1 VSAGEAGL
9 ARESAGEAG
18 LARMSAAT
26 APRPFFTPRTFWSA
40 ILILAIA
47 AVTVVPLAFVMINSF
62 NAAMPGQPFQWD
74 LAGWNEAF
82 TNPKT
87 LKSVGYSLLLA
98 SRALIAIGIAFGI
111 AWLLVRARIPGSGFI
126 EFSLWVAFFL
136 PALPITLGWILI
148 LDPKYG
154 LANEL
159 LRSVFGPGA
168 GLFNVYSI
176 YGILWIHLTLT
187 TIPVMTILLAPA
199 LRQFDASIEESA
211 RVCGSGMAKVIRTI
225 TLPILAPVIFTVMIA
240 ALIRSLEAFEIEQLL
255 GTPIGVDVYAT
266 RIYDLIRWE
275 PPKFP
280 AAMALSTLFLGILLT
295 LALVYQRF
303 TAGKNYVTVTGR
315 GVSFRPI
322 NIGRWRWAASAAC
335 LLLVLV
341 GVLLPL
347 GTLLMGSFMRLFG
360 FLYVNDPFSAKHWI
374 SVLREPSFLSAVR
387 NSLVIAFGVAGLGGI
402 CYSLIA
408 YAITRSRLR
417 GRGVMAVLVW
427 LPWAVPGILLGVAI
441 LWLLL
446 SVPVLNLI
454 YGSFWALILALAIKE
469 MPIGTH
475 MMKTSFSQVSP
486 ELEQASR
493 VSGASWFTTYWRITL
508 PMIAPML
515 VSIFVLTFIATLRDI
530 STSILLSS
538 ASTRPL
544 SLLMIEFSMAGEM
557 EAAAVI
563 GVVISLMAIV
573 VAFIARRF
581 GLRRMGS

>member
-1 VSAGEAGL
+1 MNLAAEGAIDAPPRQALLSARSG
-9 ARESAGEAG
+9 
-18 LARMSAAT
+18 
-26 APRPFFTPRTFWSA
+26 WSA
-40 ILILAIA
+40 LVIF
-47 AVTVVPLAFVMINSF
+47 AVAMVTLVPLFFVIVNSF

-87 LKSVGYSLLLA
+87 LKSVGFSLMFSL
-98 SRALIAIGIAFGI
+98 RALVAIAVAFTI
-111 AWLLVRARIPGSGFI
+111 AWLLVRARIPGASFI

-136 PALPITLGWILI
+136 PPLPMTLGWILI

-154 LANEL
+154 MANEA
-159 LRSVFGPGA
+159 LRALFGPGA
-168 GLFNVYSI
+168 GIFNIFSI
-176 YGILWIHLTLT
+176 PGILWIHLTLT

-199 LRQFDASIEESA
+199 LRQFDAAIEESA
-211 RVCGSGMAKVIRTI
+211 RVCGSSVTRVIRSI
-225 TLPILAPVIFTVMIA
+225 TLPILAPVIFTVLIA
-240 ALIRSLEAFEIEQLL
+240 ALIRSLEAFEIEQLI

-295 LALVYQRF
+295 LALVYQWY
-303 TAGKNYVTVTGR
+303 TAGKNYVTLTGR

-322 NIGRWRWAASAAC
+322 NIGRWRWVASAAC
-335 LLLVLV
+335 LLLVLI
-341 GVLLPL
+341 GVALPL

-360 FLYVNDPFSAKHWI
+360 FLSINDPFSTKHWL
-374 SVLREPSFLSAVR
+374 SVLREPSFISAIK
-387 NSLVIAFGVAGLGGI
+387 NSLIIAFGVAGLGGI
-402 CYSLIA
+402 VYSLIA
-408 YAITRSRLR
+408 YATVRSRLK
-417 GRGVMAVLVW
+417 GRGLIAVMAW
-427 LPWAVPGILLGVAI
+427 MPWAVPGILLGVAI

-446 SVPVLNLI
+446 SVPVLNII

-493 VSGASWFTTYWRITL
+493 ISGAGWFTTYWRITL

-515 VSIFVLTFIATLRDI
+515 VSIFVLTFIASLRDI

-544 SLLMIEFSMAGEM
+544 SLLMIEFSMAGEL

-563 GVVISLMAIV
+563 GVVISIMAII
-573 VAFIARRF
+573 VALIARRF
-581 GLRRMGS
+581 GLRRPQAAQ

>member
-1 VSAGEAGL
+1 MR
-9 ARESAGEAG
+9 ARTWQ
-18 LARMSAAT
+18 SAA
-26 APRPFFTPRTFWSA
+26 
-40 ILILAIA
+40 LLLAIA
-47 AVTVVPLAFVMINSF
+47 SVTVVPLGFVIINSF
-62 NAAMPGQPFQWD
+62 NAAVPGQPFQWD
-74 LAGWNEAF
+74 LSGWSEAF

-87 LKSVGYSLLLA
+87 LKSVGYSLLLG
-98 SRALIAIGIAFGI
+98 SRALIAAAIAFGI
-111 AWLLVRARIPGSGFI
+111 AWLLVRARIPFSGFI

-154 LANEL
+154 LANEA
-159 LRSVFGPGA
+159 LRAMFGPGA
-168 GLFNVYSI
+168 GVLNVFSI

-211 RVCGSGMAKVIRTI
+211 RVCGSGVGKVIRTI

-240 ALIRSLEAFEIEQLL
+240 ALIRSLEAFEIEQLI
-255 GTPIGVDVYAT
+255 GTPIGIDVYAT
-266 RIYDLIRWE
+266 RIYDLVRWE

-280 AAMALSTLFLGILLT
+280 AAMALSTLFLGILLA
-295 LALVYQRF
+295 LALLYQWY
-303 TAGKNYVTVTGR
+303 TAGKNYVTLTGR

-322 NIGRWRWAASAAC
+322 NIGGWRYVASAAC
-335 LLLVLV
+335 LALVAV
-341 GVLLPL
+341 GVILPL

-360 FLYVNDPFSAKHWI
+360 FLTVNDPFTAKHWV
-374 SVLREPSFLSAVR
+374 SVLREPSFLNAVR
-387 NSLVIAFGVAGLGGI
+387 NSLIIAFGVAGLGGFA
-402 CYSLIA
+402 YSLIA
-408 YAITRSRLR
+408 YAITRSRLA
-417 GRGVMAVLVW
+417 GRSAIAMMVW
-427 LPWAVPGILLGVAI
+427 LPWAIPGILLGLAI

-446 SVPVLNLI
+446 SVPVLNVI

-493 VSGASWFTTYWRITL
+493 VSGAGWTTTYLRITL
-508 PMIAPML
+508 PLIAPML

-530 STSILLSS
+530 STSILLAS

-573 VAFIARRF
+573 VAFVARRF
-581 GLRRMGS
+581 GLRRMGA